1 MNFWQQLQI
10 AADMGP
16 TLPWVLLVF
25 ILAAVILFALKPSE
39 RTRIR
44 AALLLFAV
52 AAVGFMVAATLLSL
66 GVSPTRSAYKWVR
79 WSALIL
85 QWFAFV
91 NLGGVVVFEVFLD
104 ALRLKPPRILRDLLL
119 ALTYIVAAIAV
130 LSHDTDLPGLS
141 LPLRY

>member
-66 GVSPTRSAYKWVR
+66 GVSPNRSAYKWVR

-91 NLGGVVVFEVFLD
+91 NIGGVIVFEVFLD

-119 ALTYIVAAIAV
+119 ALTYIVAAILLEKKNKQTTGIAAIN
-130 LSHDTDLPGLS
+130 
-141 LPLRY
+141 

>member
-1 MNFWQQLQI
+1 MTSAFILQM

-91 NLGGVVVFEVFLD
+91 NIGGVIVFEVFLD

-119 ALTYIVAAIAV
+119 ALTYAAIPIFAV
-130 LSHDTDLPGLS
+130 GCTIAVMDIAA
-141 LPLRY
+141 